1 MELILLQ
8 DVEKVGRKGQVV
20 RVRDGFA
27 RNVLIPRKYA
37 MACTSANQ
45 AFVEDQ
51 KKRAELRLEK
61 EKAAAQ
67 EKAEK
72 LSSLKIK
79 IEAQAGEQD
88 KLFGSITSEEIAEA
102 LKKKGHDFDKKQVH
116 LKESIRTVGSHAVSI
131 EIYPQ
136 VKASITVEVVRKG

>member
-27 RNVLIPRKYA
+27 RNVLIPRKFA
-37 MACTSANQ
+37 MVCTPANED
-45 AFVEDQ
+45 FVNDQ
-51 KKRAELRLEK
+51 KKRAEIRLEK
-61 EKAAAQ
+61 EKTQAV

-72 LSSLKIK
+72 LSTVKIK

-88 KLFGSITSEEIAEA
+88 KLFGSITAEEIAAA
-102 LKKKGHDFDKKQVH
+102 LQKKGHAVEKKQIH
-116 LKESIRTVGSHAVSI
+116 LKESIRTVGSHVVAV
-131 EIYPQ
+131 ELYPQ
-136 VKASITVEVVRKG
+136 VKASITIEVVRKA

>member
-27 RNVLIPRKYA
+27 RNVLIPRKFA
-37 MACTSANQ
+37 MVCTPANEE
-45 AFVEDQ
+45 FVNDQ
-51 KKRAELRLEK
+51 KRRAEIRLEK
-61 EKAAAQ
+61 EKVQAT

-72 LSSLKIK
+72 LSSVKIK

-102 LKKKGHDFDKKQVH
+102 LQKKGYDFDKKQIH
-116 LKESIRTVGSHAVSI
+116 LKESIRTVGSHAVTV
-131 EIYPQ
+131 EVYPQ
-136 VKASITVEVVRKG
+136 VKASITVEVVRKA

>member
-20 RVRDGFA
+20 RVRDGFG
-27 RNVLIPRKYA
+27 RNVLIPRKAA
-37 MACTSANQ
+37 MLCTPENQ
-45 AFVEDQ
+45 GFVNDQ
-51 KKRAELRLEK
+51 KKRAEIRLEK
-61 EKAAAQ
+61 EKAQAA

-72 LSSLKIK
+72 LSTVKIK

-102 LKKKGHDFDKKQVH
+102 LQKKGHDIDKKQIH
-116 LKESIRTVGSHAVSI
+116 LKESIRTVGSHAVSV

-136 VKASITVEVVRKG
+136 VKASITVEVVRKA

>member
-37 MACTSANQ
+37 LACTPANEE
-45 AFVEDQ
+45 FVNDQ
-51 KKRAELRLEK
+51 KRRAEARLEK
-61 EKAAAQ
+61 EKAAAAV
-67 EKAEK
+67 KAEK
-72 LSSLKIK
+72 LSSVKIK

-88 KLFGSITSEEIAEA
+88 KLFGSVTSEEIAEA
-102 LKKKGHDFDKKQVH
+102 LQKKGHEIDKKQIH
-116 LKESIRTVGSHAVSI
+116 LKDSIRTIGSHAVSI
-131 EIYPQ
+131 EVYPQ
-136 VKASITVEVVRKG
+136 VKASITVEVVRKA